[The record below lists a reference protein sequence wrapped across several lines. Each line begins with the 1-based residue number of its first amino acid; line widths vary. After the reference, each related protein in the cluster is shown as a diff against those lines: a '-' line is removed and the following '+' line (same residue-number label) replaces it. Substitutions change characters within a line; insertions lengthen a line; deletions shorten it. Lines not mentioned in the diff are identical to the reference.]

1 MALGQRFCTCVHQT
15 CVWMLLCGG
24 AAAEGDEV
32 KSQIEKLW
40 QEVNS
45 LKEMQALQTG
55 TLNQR
60 QAKRWVIDGLLVL
73 KTQVNDVDMTQLPF
87 AKRV

>member
-1 MALGQRFCTCVHQT
+1 
-15 CVWMLLCGG
+15 MLLCEG
-24 AAAEGDEV
+24 AAADGDDV

-55 TLNQR
+55 TLLTLNQR
-60 QAKRWVIDGLLVL
+60 QVKRRVQHQGVL
-73 KTQVNDVDMTQLPF
+73 YHG
-87 AKRV
+87 

>member
-1 MALGQRFCTCVHQT
+1 
-15 CVWMLLCGG
+15 MLLCGG
-24 AAAEGDEV
+24 AAAEGDDV

-40 QEVNS
+40 QEVSS

-60 QAKRWVIDGLLVL
+60 QVKRWIIDGLSVV
-73 KTQVNDVDMTQLPF
+73 KPQFNDVLEYNVAPLYW
-87 AKRV
+87 AV

>member
-1 MALGQRFCTCVHQT
+1 M
-15 CVWMLLCGG
+15 GG
-24 AAAEGDEV
+24 AAAEGDDV

-55 TLNQR
+55 TLNHR
-60 QAKRWVIDGLLVL
+60 QVKRWIIDGLLV
-73 KTQVNDVDMTQLPF
+73 
-87 AKRV
+87 